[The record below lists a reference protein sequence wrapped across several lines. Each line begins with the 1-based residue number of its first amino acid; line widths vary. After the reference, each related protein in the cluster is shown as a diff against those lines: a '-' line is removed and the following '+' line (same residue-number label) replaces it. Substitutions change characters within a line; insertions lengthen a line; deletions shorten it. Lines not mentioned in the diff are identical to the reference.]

1 MRIQYLLLLASLG
14 ALAIAA
20 TPATPAHADMIERV
34 VAVVNDKAVFL
45 SDLRRRAAPFLETI
59 ATQVPKPQRKEQIA
73 RLYDK
78 LLGQLVEDELIA
90 QSARKMAVSISR
102 LEIDQAIGNVRSQN
116 GMSDEQFWTAVESQG
131 FTKKGYRQ
139 DVRKQLLRLKVI
151 NQRVRAR
158 VHIGEEQIREAY
170 AERLRRTRRHQRFHA
185 AHVFIGLQPE
195 ASATE
200 VAQALSDAQRIH
212 AGLTAKEFDTQM
224 EKLGGG
230 DLGWLD
236 QGDLPAELEEA
247 LLGLDV
253 GEISQPVRGPS
264 GVHVFML
271 RERQAGK
278 TEVPPFDQAKAA
290 LHQQLMGKAL
300 QKQETLFLN
309 DLRREAVVDT
319 RL

>member
-1 MRIQYLLLLASLG
+1 MRSVLALATIG
-14 ALAIAA
+14 ALLC
-20 TPATPAHADMIERV
+20 TLPARAEVIERV

-45 SDLRRRAAPFLETI
+45 SDLRRRAAPFLATI
-59 ATQVPKPQRKEQIA
+59 ATQVEKKDRKDHIA
-73 RLYDK
+73 RLYDQ
-78 LLGQLVEDELIA
+78 LLTQLVEDELIE
-90 QSARKMAVSISR
+90 QSARKMAVRVSS
-102 LEIDQAIGNVRSQN
+102 LEIDQAIGNVQTQN
-116 GMSDEQFWTAVESQG
+116 GMTDEQFWQAVESQG

-151 NQRVRAR
+151 NQRVRSR
-158 VHIGEEQIREAY
+158 VHIGEDQIREAY
-170 AERLRRTRRHQRFHA
+170 DERVRQGRRHQRFRA
-185 AHVFIGLQPE
+185 AHVFLGLQAE

-200 VAQALSDAQRIH
+200 VADAVGQAEAIR
-212 AGLTAKEFDTQM
+212 AGLTTKNFDAKMGEV
-224 EKLGGG
+224 GGG

-247 LLGLDV
+247 LLELDA
-253 GEISQPVRGPS
+253 GEIGAPVRGPS

-278 TEVPPFDQAKAA
+278 SQIPPYDEAKAA
-290 LHQQLMGKAL
+290 LQQRLMGEAL
-300 QKQETLFLN
+300 QKQEKLFLG